1 MRPVHL
7 DLDGFGIFRQAA
19 HVDFVDADY
28 FALIG
33 PTGSGKTTV
42 IDGITFALY
51 GTCPRWDDRRIVA
64 NALAPTSNRALVR
77 LLFDL
82 RGQRYVIVRELRR
95 TKSGKVDQAETR
107 LERLD
112 DPSAFGGPED
122 PTIVLAGAADEILDW
137 VEEHVMPYE
146 QFTTCVVLPQGKF
159 ADFLHEKPA
168 VREKMLIDLLGL
180 GLYEKLQQMANTRAT
195 SNEAAAAAL
204 ESRLTTLA
212 VTQEEVEAATNRVS
226 NLATLLAQVHL
237 RLPKLERSLK
247 QRDELAEK
255 ADQLHDDVAALSKV
269 KPPKGLDVVAAR
281 HADAAKVAK
290 LAASAVAK
298 AEKREETA
306 RAAVQDA
313 PPREPLATARA
324 AHQEHAVLSKQ
335 TSSLRK
341 EVAAN
346 KKMVT
351 AASKL
356 LAEAESRQDQAQQH
370 RDHMTIRHAA
380 SELRSKLSAGEL
392 CPICEQIVIDLPPA
406 LDASDLVDAQ
416 AQLKEAIELAK
427 AARTELS
434 NAANAHTAAQSA
446 VQSHDKRLAAL
457 AQVIGEHPD
466 PKAIDAALSKLDT
479 LAAAHTTALEAL
491 SEQNAKR
498 REAEAVLTKTQSELT
513 NARRT
518 LDAVRDPL
526 VALGAPALPEDLVSA
541 WDKLVKFAE
550 TKRGAVHDQLTDLS
564 AKQSTL
570 EKTLERQQ
578 RELSELLASENLT
591 MDARGLAG
599 VEALVV
605 ATHERAIA
613 QVATLKSRQDEHAR
627 ITAEA
632 QDHRERQQIARTLGR
647 LLGAA
652 QIRRW
657 LLQEGVQVLI
667 ADGSSIL
674 MELSGGQYELRSDDK
689 GVFEIVDHNDAD
701 SLRPVKTLSGG
712 ETFQASLALA
722 LALSR
727 QLAGISTSHSSLDS
741 IFLDEGFGSLDA
753 ATLDTVAATLEGLA
767 AGGDRMVGLVT
778 HVPALADRVPV
789 RYELAKTSTG
799 ATVTRTALT

>member
-7 DLDGFGIFRQAA
+7 DLDGFGVFRQPT

-112 DPSAFGGPED
+112 EPSEFAGPDD
-122 PTIVLAGAADEILDW
+122 PTTVLAGSADEILGW
-137 VEEHVMPYE
+137 VEEHIMSYE

-180 GLYEKLQQMANTRAT
+180 GLYEKLQQLANMRAAGH
-195 SNEAAAAAL
+195 EAAAAAL
-204 ESRLTTLA
+204 ESRLATLT
-212 VTQEEVEAATNRVS
+212 VTQEELEAATNRVS
-226 NLATLLAQVHL
+226 NLAALLAQVHL
-237 RLPKLERSLK
+237 RQPKLERSLK
-247 QRDELAEK
+247 QLDELAEK
-255 ADQLHDDVAALSKV
+255 TAQLHDNVAALDKV
-269 KPPKGLDVVAAR
+269 KPPKGLDVVTAR
-281 HADAAKVAK
+281 HADAAKGAK
-290 LAASAVAK
+290 LTASAVAK

-306 RAAVQDA
+306 RASVQGA
-313 PPREPLATARA
+313 PPREPLAAARA
-324 AHQEHAVLSKQ
+324 AHQEHAVLTNQ
-335 TSSLRK
+335 TASLRK
-341 EVAAN
+341 EAAAR
-346 KKMVT
+346 KRAVT
-351 AASKL
+351 AAAKV
-356 LAEAESRQDQAQQH
+356 LAETESRQDQAQQH

-416 AQLKEAIELAK
+416 AQLKEALEFTK

-434 NAANAHTAAQSA
+434 NAEKAHTAAQGA
-446 VQSHDKRLAAL
+446 VQSHDRRLAEL
-457 AQVIGEHPD
+457 THSISEHPD
-466 PKAIDAALSKLDT
+466 PKVIDAALSKLNN
-479 LAAAHTTALEAL
+479 LAAAHTAALQTL
-491 SEQNAKR
+491 SEENAKR
-498 REAEAVLTKTQSELT
+498 RAAETALAKAQSDLT

-518 LDAVRDPL
+518 LNTVRDPL
-526 VALGAPALPEDLVSA
+526 VALGAPALPDDLASA
-541 WDKLVKFAE
+541 WDKLVKFAV
-550 TKRGAVHDQLTDLS
+550 TKSGAVHGQLGTLT

-570 EKTLERQQ
+570 EKTYERQQ
-578 RELSELLASENLT
+578 RELNELLASENLT
-591 MDARGLAG
+591 TDGRGLAG

-605 ATHERAIA
+605 AAHERAIA
-613 QVATLKSRQDEHAR
+613 QVATLHSRQEDHAR

-632 QDHRERQQIARTLGR
+632 QDHRERQQVARTLGR

-657 LLQEGVQVLI
+657 LLQEGLQVLI

-674 MELSGGQYELRSDDK
+674 LELSAGQYELRSDEK

-767 AGGDRMVGLVT
+767 AGGDRMVGVVT

-789 RYELAKTSTG
+789 RYELAKTSAG